1 MLQHNAGLTASHP
14 YASQPIEWPFC
25 LSGVSFWTDGATNQ
39 QIYMIGNLLDWWVCA
54 VAVSI
59 FVGVIGADMLARRR
73 GLDPIEDGECSHS
86 SAHPETFEVVLSR
99 TH

>member
-1 MLQHNAGLTASHP
+1 
-14 YASQPIEWPFC
+14 
-25 LSGVSFWTDGATNQ
+25 
-39 QIYMIGNLLDWWVCA
+39 MIGNLLDWWVCA